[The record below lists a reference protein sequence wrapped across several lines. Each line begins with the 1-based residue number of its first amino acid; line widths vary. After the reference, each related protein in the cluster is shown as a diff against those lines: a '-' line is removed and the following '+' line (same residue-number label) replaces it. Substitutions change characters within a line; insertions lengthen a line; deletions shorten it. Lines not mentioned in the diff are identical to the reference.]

1 VSPES
6 LNYDGCVVR
15 QSSRNSCGLGLVL
28 CAIGF
33 ASVFIHQDRF
43 RRPGQQ
49 QVLLD
54 LRTYFQN
61 LAEPTSRVVG
71 CIFSALSVYKIKSQ
85 RAKHAMSRRWF
96 GLACTNRK
104 LVNMGDNYTVLA
116 RRFRPQTFDDVV
128 GQERVA
134 QTLRNAMR
142 DGRVAHAYLFTG
154 ARGVGKTSMA
164 RIFAK
169 ALNCPH
175 VVDGIPCNE
184 CEICQGISTGHDVD
198 VSEIDGASNRGIDDV
213 RSLRAN
219 VNVKSMRSKYKVYI
233 IDEVHMLTKEAFNAL
248 LKTLEEPPPL
258 VKFVFCTTEPNKL
271 PDTILSR
278 CQRFDFGTI
287 ATNKIAKRLSELAK
301 AEGVEVA
308 PEAIGLVARRAAG
321 SMRDSQ
327 SLFDQLLAFGNK
339 QIGPEDVHRLLGTAP
354 DTRLIEL
361 IGALIDRRRSDAL
374 RLLHQALT
382 DGVQLDALTDQLLG
396 YLRDLMITACGAEDV
411 PLLSVG
417 EENQP
422 TLRLQASQFG
432 LQTTSAAM
440 QILAEA
446 KGRMQRVTHGRVL
459 LELALVRISLL
470 QDLDRLDDLI
480 EAWKS
485 GGGISAVSSPPR
497 VQPPAARRV
506 LPVADVAAT
515 PVETAPSSP
524 LPAVPDSRLIHSAAL
539 PEPAEAGIPQVA
551 AGDATSS
558 EVASEDGVDVV
569 APNPSNALPSIELRA
584 GNEGPLKAALVAQST
599 GLLAAHLRCVDLKIP
614 PGTLNS
620 ANSGPNHLE
629 ILIPERYDMAK
640 VALSKPQAVS
650 EIEAKLHELTGQPI
664 RVRLGT
670 SNVPAPDAEAAHRR
684 PMSKPQQKS
693 IETDRV
699 GDSLVQ
705 AVGQAL
711 GVTSWRVLQLEKLA
725 SIDEQPPTGCDE
737 AEVAESDDPLAE

>member
-1 VSPES
+1 
-6 LNYDGCVVR
+6 
-15 QSSRNSCGLGLVL
+15 
-28 CAIGF
+28 
-33 ASVFIHQDRF
+33 
-43 RRPGQQ
+43 
-49 QVLLD
+49 
-54 LRTYFQN
+54 
-61 LAEPTSRVVG
+61 
-71 CIFSALSVYKIKSQ
+71 
-85 RAKHAMSRRWF
+85 
-96 GLACTNRK
+96 
-104 LVNMGDNYTVLA
+104 MGDNYTVLA

-175 VVDGIPCNE
+175 VVDGVSCNE

-301 AEGVEVA
+301 AEGVEVT

-422 TLRLQASQFG
+422 TLRRQASQFG

-459 LELALVRISLL
+459 LELALIRISLL

-485 GGGISAVSSPPR
+485 GGGIGAVSSPPR

-506 LPVADVAAT
+506 LPVADVAGLS
-515 PVETAPSSP
+515 VETPPSPPVAASQ
-524 LPAVPDSRLIHSAAL
+524 LIHSAAL
-539 PEPAEAGIPQVA
+539 PEPVGAISPQVA
-551 AGDATSS
+551 EADSTSS
-558 EVASEDGVDVV
+558 EVAPEGGGDIVG
-569 APNPSNALPSIELRA
+569 PNTSNALPRIELRS
-584 GNEGPLKAALVAQST
+584 GNEGSLKAALVAQST
-599 GLLAAHLRCVDLKIP
+599 GMLAAHLRCVELKIP

-650 EIEAKLHELTGQPI
+650 EIEAKLRELTGQPI

-670 SNVPAPDAEAAHRR
+670 TNVQSPEAEATHRR
-684 PMSKPQQKS
+684 PISKPQQKS

-699 GDSLVQ
+699 GDLLVQ

-725 SIDEQPPTGCDE
+725 SIDEQPPTGSDE
-737 AEVAESDDPLAE
+737 VEAAEGADASAE